1 MEHQPNY
8 EDVPEDCDPR
18 HRVLELLRRHG
29 CATTSFQVL
38 EPGFSYWFARDDAC
52 VAYADTGSA
61 WIAAGLPIAAPRDV
75 AAIAR
80 EFIAHAEK
88 QHRRACFFAVNREF
102 AQQAE
107 LDTLAIGEDPEW
119 DLASWSETIRA
130 SRSLREQLRRA
141 RAKEIHVRV
150 VDSRDV
156 VQGRAT
162 RLAIEALIQ
171 SWLASRPMATM
182 GFLVG
187 VSPFEFSEERLYV
200 VAEKQGQLVGFLAA
214 VPIYARGGFFVED
227 LLRTREAPNGTAELL
242 VNHAFHELAQR
253 GIRMATLGLAP
264 LAGHVH
270 PMLHFMR
277 RLSKPLYN
285 FEGVRAF
292 KARLK
297 PARWVPQYL
306 AYPHGMHPIWPIRDT
321 LSAFATGGFLRFGLE
336 TLSKQRRLVV
346 LVLGSLLVPWT
357 LLLAAASIGKPWFP
371 SAEIRTTWVVFDLG
385 LGAALV
391 SLFWRWRSWLVS
403 VLAFVTAVDAVL
415 TFLQVVIWDAPRA
428 HGFLAWVTLFISIV
442 APIAATS
449 FLVYARRLDSKAKR

>member
-1 MEHQPNY
+1 MEHQRNY
-8 EDVPEDCDPR
+8 ADAPVDYDPR

-29 CATTSFQVL
+29 RATTSFQVL

-61 WIAAGLPIAAPRDV
+61 WIAAGPPIAAPKDV
-75 AAIAR
+75 PTIAR
-80 EFIAHAEK
+80 EFITYAKK
-88 QHRRACFFAVNREF
+88 QRRRACFFAVNKEF
-102 AQQAE
+102 AQQAD
-107 LDTLAIGEDPEW
+107 LDALAIGEDPEW
-119 DLASWSETIRA
+119 DLSSWSETIRA

-141 RAKEIHVRV
+141 RTKGIHVRIV
-150 VDSRDV
+150 APRDV
-156 VQGRAT
+156 AQGRAT
-162 RLAIEALIQ
+162 REAIEALIQ

-187 VSPFEFSEERLYV
+187 VSPFEFSEERVYV

-214 VPIYARGGFFVED
+214 VPIYARRGFFVEN

-242 VNHAFHELAQR
+242 VDHAFHELAKR
-253 GIRMATLGLAP
+253 GICMATLGLAP
-264 LAGHVH
+264 LAGRVNST
-270 PMLHFMR
+270 LRFIR
-277 RLSKPLYN
+277 RMSKPLYN

-297 PARWVPQYL
+297 PARWVAQHL

-371 SAEIRTTWVVFDLG
+371 SAEIRTTWIVFDLG

-391 SLFWRWRSWLVS
+391 SLFWRWRPWLVS
-403 VLAFVTAVDAVL
+403 VLAFVTAVDAAL
-415 TFLQVVIWDAPRA
+415 TLLQVVYWDAPRA
-428 HGFLAWVTLFISIV
+428 HGIPAWVMLFVSVV